1 MTRPV
6 PHAELDAWR
15 RDRIVRAILQR
26 SAPLLGLHTTRPG
39 PAGTLAGWLRP
50 ALAAAATIALVATVF
65 MAAGRS
71 SARAQPAVSEVLG
84 YPAPI
89 VGWVE
94 SGRRPSVEEILVT
107 MEMIDR

>member
-1 MTRPV
+1 M
-6 PHAELDAWR
+6 
-15 RDRIVRAILQR
+15 RAILQR
-26 SAPLLGLHTTRPG
+26 SAPLLAVHAARPG

-50 ALAAAATIALVATVF
+50 ALAAAAAVALVTTVF
-65 MAAGRS
+65 LAAGRS
-71 SARAQPAVSEVLG
+71 SARAEPAVSEVLG

-94 SGRRPSVEEILVT
+94 AGRRPSVEEILVT